1 MDDDGRLDI
10 RHWDTL
16 EQSVKD
22 HPGLKF
28 MSVLAERDAAI
39 LERNTAF
46 SEKKAAFA
54 EKETAIFQRDVAYA
68 DRNTAILE
76 RDAAAAAL
84 DYARDG
90 GWNGQRSLSCGTLS
104 NAKILQVLAE
114 NPTFSAREYQTMRPI
129 NVAYPAPVLEAPPYE
144 EPQKT
149 AKRTSKKKDGEK
161 EIPSKRK
168 SDGSEPKSP
177 RQKKQR
183 KPSVTTEEG
192 LNGEV
197 TVVKKEQK
205 NLDVVI
211 NGIVFDISAMSIPVC
226 TCTGVAQQCYRWG
239 NGGWQSACCTTSIS
253 MYPLPMNPNRR
264 GARVAGRKMSGGA
277 FRKLL
282 ERLGAEGYN
291 LNYPIDLKSYWAK
304 HGTNKFVT
312 IR

>member
-1 MDDDGRLDI
+1 MDDEGRLDI

-84 DYARDG
+84 NYARDG
-90 GWNGQRSLSCGTLS
+90 GWNGQRSLTCGTLS

-129 NVAYPAPVLEAPPYE
+129 NVAYPASVLETLPFE
-144 EPQKT
+144 EAQKT

-161 EIPSKRK
+161 ESPSKRK
-168 SDGSEPKSP
+168 SDVSEPKSL

-183 KPSVTTEEG
+183 KPSGTTEEG

-211 NGIVFDISAMSIPVC
+211 NGIFLIFQLCLFLFALALEWLNNV
-226 TCTGVAQQCYRWG
+226 TGGG

-282 ERLGAEGYN
+282 ERLGAEGFN